1 MTIINEL
8 TIIMKKLIFAVTAM
22 LICAFS
28 VNAQLLWKVTGKG
41 DKTSYLFGTHH
52 VAPADFLDKQTTLKE
67 ALAGADVVYGEVVMS
82 EMSSPQTQ
90 QAMIGYMMAPADSTL
105 SKVYTPEELQK
116 INALLQKYAGPMV
129 NVSQM
134 EAMKPSIISTT
145 FSVIISQMA
154 FPEFDASQ
162 QLDTNI
168 QKIAVAEGKEVKGLE
183 TIDEQLVVLFG
194 NSIADQAKSVLEL
207 VDNESTM
214 VERAQ
219 TLAKSYIDGDLEV
232 LNSML
237 TEEDGEEE
245 MNRLIYNRNV
255 NWVEQLSEILP
266 NKNIVVAVGAG
277 HLPGEKGLINLL
289 RQKGYTVEA
298 VK

>member
-1 MTIINEL
+1 
-8 TIIMKKLIFAVTAM
+8 MKKLIFAVTAV

-28 VNAQLLWKVTGKG
+28 GNAQLLWKVTGKG

-52 VAPADFLDKQTTLKE
+52 VAPAGFLDSQTALKE
-67 ALAGADVVYGEVVMS
+67 ALTGADAVYGEVVMS

-90 QAMIGYMMAPADSTL
+90 QAMMGYMMAPADSTL
-105 SKVYTPEELQK
+105 SKVYTPEQLQK

-129 NVSQM
+129 SVAQL
-134 EAMKPSIISTT
+134 EPMKPSVISTT
-145 FSVIISQMA
+145 FSMIISQLA

-168 QKIAVAEGKEVKGLE
+168 QKLAIDAGKDVRGLE
-183 TIDEQLVVLFG
+183 TVEYQLGVLFG
-194 NSIADQAKSVLEL
+194 NPIADQAKSVLEM
-207 VDNESTM
+207 VDDESSM
-214 VERAQ
+214 VEKAQ

-232 LNSML
+232 LNSL
-237 TEEDGEEE
+237 LAEEDGEEE
-245 MNRLIYNRNV
+245 MNRLIYNRNE
-255 NWVEQLSEILP
+255 NWAEELSEILP
-266 NKNIVVAVGAG
+266 KENIVVAVGAG
-277 HLPGEKGLINLL
+277 HLPGERGLINLL